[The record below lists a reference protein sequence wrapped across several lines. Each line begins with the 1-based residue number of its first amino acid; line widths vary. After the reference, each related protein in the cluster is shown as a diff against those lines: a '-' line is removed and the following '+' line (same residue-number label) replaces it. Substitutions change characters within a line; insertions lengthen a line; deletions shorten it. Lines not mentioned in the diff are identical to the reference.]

1 MTTSTE
7 RKPARARGPVAP
19 ARLTVH
25 FPARPA
31 RVVPLAGDRPVVLGR
46 DPHCDVVLEDDR
58 VSRRHARLEPTAA
71 TIETAGWRLTDL
83 GSKNGTALDGVP
95 VATGPLG
102 ERSWLSLGGL
112 LARFERLSP
121 ETARA
126 EAEEH
131 RRRRETSLE
140 LARGLE
146 PALGLGPL
154 LSRVLG
160 SVLAVSGAERAF
172 ALLARPDGE
181 LEVAATEGLEP
192 GELGEPEFAGSAG
205 AVERVLATGRS
216 IATSDAAAD
225 ALLGGRPSVA
235 GGGIRALVALP
246 LEASGR
252 RLGALYADSRRPGAA
267 FTELDLE
274 ILEALASQ
282 AALALAVAG
291 LDREIHGLATAL
303 GSRATWRGLVAAHQA
318 SPEVAARSSVGAW
331 P

>member
-1 MTTSTE
+1 MTTSTD
-7 RKPARARGPVAP
+7 RTPVRAPEPVAP

-31 RVVPLAGDRPVVLGR
+31 RVVALAGDRPVVLGR
-46 DPHCDVVLEDDR
+46 DRRCDVVLEDDR
-58 VSRRHARLEPTAA
+58 VSRRHARLEPAA
-71 TIETAGWRLTDL
+71 TCETGGWRLVDL

-95 VATGPLG
+95 VAAGTLG

-121 ETARA
+121 EAARTEA
-126 EAEEH
+126 EAW
-131 RRRRETSLE
+131 RRRHETSLE

-154 LSRVLG
+154 LARVLI
-160 SVLAVSGAERAF
+160 SVLTVSGAERAF
-172 ALLARPDGE
+172 ALLAGDDGE

-205 AVERVLATGRS
+205 AVEQVLATGRP
-216 IATSDAAAD
+216 IVTSDAAAD

-235 GGGIRALVALP
+235 AGGIRALVALP
-246 LEASGR
+246 LDASGR
-252 RLGALYADSRRPGAA
+252 RLGALYADSRRPGAV

-282 AALALAVAG
+282 AALALAVAC
-291 LDREIHGLATAL
+291 LDREVHGLAAAL
-303 GSRATWRGLVAAHQA
+303 GPRAGWRGLVAAHRTT
-318 SPEVAARSSVGAW
+318 PGAAAHPSVGVR